1 MTQTIK
7 GHFDG
12 RVIVLDEPADLP
24 VNRPLTM
31 HVEEPVSVGSAGV
44 DPIAAALSAFLARA
58 AARPVATISD
68 EQTRREAIYED
79 Q

>member
-31 HVEEPVSVGSAGV
+31 RVEEPVTGVGARAT
-44 DPIAAALSAFLARA
+44 AAALDAFLARA
-58 AARPVATISD
+58 APRPVPSLSD
-68 EQTRREAIYED
+68 QQTRREAIYED
-79 Q
+79 R